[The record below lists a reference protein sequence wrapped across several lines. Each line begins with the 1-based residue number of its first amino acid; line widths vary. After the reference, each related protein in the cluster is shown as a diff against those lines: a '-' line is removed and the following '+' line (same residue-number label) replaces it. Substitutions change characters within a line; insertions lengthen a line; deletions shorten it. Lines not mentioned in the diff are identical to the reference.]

1 MDEFSYNKI
10 FNYLYENFN
19 FKSIIIHTNF
29 EKSLVINSKCLFHL
43 GQMIIKQL
51 NKIGYHKKKFNKKA
65 IEILRN
71 NEILCFI
78 KKENIKYYKDIIIK
92 KLSGNDNYK
101 PFLNYLKNYFF
112 KLNET
117 IYNYEKIIYN
127 EKGEIIDDNKFLNKL
142 YLTNNIA
149 ESINSKL
156 NYYLPKRATNN
167 KDFVESILKICINNN
182 IKKTNIIR
190 HDYITRAML
199 LIIKELR
206 LNENPKW
213 ISYEDYY
220 NFLKI
225 IIKTNYHD
233 NNNANC
239 EDTLIKIINELESSE
254 FNNNIEFFN
263 YTNENL
269 NSNSNSEADMKKILI
284 KLKI

>member
-19 FKSIIIHTNF
+19 FKSIIIHTDF
-29 EKSLVINSKCLFHL
+29 EKSLISSIRKNQYFGTTVINSKCLFHL

-220 NFLKI
+220 IF
-225 IIKTNYHD
+225 
-233 NNNANC
+233 
-239 EDTLIKIINELESSE
+239 
-254 FNNNIEFFN
+254 
-263 YTNENL
+263 
-269 NSNSNSEADMKKILI
+269 
-284 KLKI
+284 